1 MVPKSGP
8 RGSGLAALVGALG
21 VLLGTAGCGRIGY
34 HPFDLGSSSNSS
46 SAGPT
51 EQDADVKPRDADAS
65 ANAKADASG
74 NTSGKDATTIT
85 PQPDARAPD
94 RDANTSGSGGSESVL
109 DAAADARVVPNDA
122 GDVLGGLDDGFTS
135 GTLGPEWT
143 LLNTDHAT
151 ATVSGGDLV
160 VTPILPGQWYMGDHA
175 GAVVTS
181 VTGDFVVTA
190 QISVVYAANPSTPLA
205 GPGLELGGIIARN
218 PVSVSGNEN
227 HVWVAVGANGGA
239 PSKES
244 KSTLDSVS
252 TYVIE
257 SYAESRATVRICR
270 IGSTFRTYHSPFA
283 GGGAWTPH
291 QTFDRPDLPT
301 TLEVGPFSSDQTTPI
316 DIATHVGFIDFRRP
330 SSVADCTAP

>member
-8 RGSGLAALVGALG
+8 RGDGRAALIGALG
-21 VLLGTAGCGRIGY
+21 TLLGLFGTAGCGRIGY
-34 HPFDLGSSSNSS
+34 HPFGLGSSSDSS
-46 SAGPT
+46 SNGPT
-51 EQDADVKPRDADAS
+51 DADVMPSDAAS
-65 ANAKADASG
+65 ANAKADANASG
-74 NTSGKDATTIT
+74 SDAAMII
-85 PQPDARAPD
+85 PHPDARAPD
-94 RDANTSGSGGSESVL
+94 QDASKSGSGGSGSVL
-109 DAAADARVVPNDA
+109 DAGADARAVPSDA

-143 LLNTDHAT
+143 LLNSDHAT
-151 ATVSGGDLV
+151 ASVAGGDLV

-227 HVWVAVGANGGA
+227 HVWIAVGANGGA

-257 SYAESRATVRICR
+257 AYAESRATVRICR
-270 IGSTFRTYHSPFA
+270 IGSTFRTYHSPFT
-283 GGGAWTPH
+283 GGAWTPH

-301 TLEVGPFSSDQTTPI
+301 TVEVGPFSSDQTTPI
-316 DIATHVGFIDFRRP
+316 DIATHVGFINFRRP